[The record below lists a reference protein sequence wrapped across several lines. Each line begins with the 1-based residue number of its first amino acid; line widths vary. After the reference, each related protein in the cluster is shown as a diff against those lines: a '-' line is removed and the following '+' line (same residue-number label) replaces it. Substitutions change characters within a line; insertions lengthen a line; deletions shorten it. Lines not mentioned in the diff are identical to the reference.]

1 MPQTSTFFHELTFDQ
16 LSQLADQRFTLKIN
30 PTTSSETLRTVNK
43 QLFHFKEL
51 LEQFYFNPEGFVAS
65 PFFKLDPF
73 LVFNFLRLSH
83 EYYLDKK
90 IPEIEQYIGLII
102 KSNDSPEAR
111 VLAFVFNEYKN
122 HLAKHI
128 AFEEKHVFPLI
139 RNLIESRSEDKLLC
153 QSAQVRTQLVSF
165 YVEHSDTEKDL
176 VHIKELVKRLSG
188 NERGVSSVLT
198 NQLELLEADLK
209 LHHILEEE
217 ILIPSLL
224 DIIF

>member
-1 MPQTSTFFHELTFDQ
+1 MQQTSTFFNDLTFDQ
-16 LSQLADQRFTLKIN
+16 LSQLADQRYSLKIN
-30 PTTSSETLRTVNK
+30 PTTSSEALRSVNK
-43 QLFHFKEL
+43 QLFQFKDL
-51 LEQFYFNPEGFVAS
+51 LEQFYFNPEGFDAS

-90 IPEIEQYIGLII
+90 IPEIEQYINLIR
-102 KSNDSPEAR
+102 KTNDSPEVR
-111 VLAFVFNEYKN
+111 VLTLLFNDYKN

-128 AFEEKHVFPLI
+128 SFEEHHVFPLI
-139 RNLIESRSEDKLLC
+139 RNIIESRSEDKLLC
-153 QSAQVRTQLVSF
+153 QSTQVRTQLVSF
-165 YVEHSDTEKDL
+165 YLEHSDTEKDL
-176 VHIKELVKRLSG
+176 IYIKELVKRL
-188 NERGVSSVLT
+188 NVKERGVSSVLT